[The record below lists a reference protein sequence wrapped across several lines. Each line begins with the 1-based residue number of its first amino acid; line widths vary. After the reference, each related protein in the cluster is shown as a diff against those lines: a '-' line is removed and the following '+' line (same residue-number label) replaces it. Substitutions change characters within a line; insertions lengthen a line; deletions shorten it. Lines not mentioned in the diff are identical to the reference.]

1 MLISWM
7 FPVCCHNFIFS
18 QVCGKDFL
26 IYIERTHPHKMQ
38 LQIHF
43 TDSASQLT
51 YLQKYH
57 KQLFI
62 LSLKSHFLKCKHFS
76 TDPPLHMWW
85 GSFQDKSYLIIIG
98 ITRLIIMYFL
108 WRYYFSKV
116 YSLASFKKL
125 NFSVF
130 SVQKGNKVLFTK
142 TLAML
147 RNGGCSLTLILT
159 RNMLARIFD
168 VSWYFFSLLGSVNIP
183 VAFSIHPLLA
193 AIPV

>member
-1 MLISWM
+1 M

-76 TDPPLHMWW
+76 TDPPPSHVMGQLPGQILFNH
-85 GSFQDKSYLIIIG
+85 Y
-98 ITRLIIMYFL
+98 
-108 WRYYFSKV
+108 RYYTF
-116 YSLASFKKL
+116 
-125 NFSVF
+125 NHHVF
-130 SVQKGNKVLFTK
+130 SLEVLLFKGLQFGIIQKAKFQCFL
-142 TLAML
+142 
-147 RNGGCSLTLILT
+147 CSE
-159 RNMLARIFD
+159 RKQ
-168 VSWYFFSLLGSVNIP
+168 S
-183 VAFSIHPLLA
+183 SIYQNTSN
-193 AIPV
+193 VKK

>member
-1 MLISWM
+1 MNSPSYDAVANPFHRFSFTTDLSSKIPQTAVYSVFKKP
-7 FPVCCHNFIFS
+7 FP
-18 QVCGKDFL
+18 
-26 IYIERTHPHKMQ
+26 EMQ
-38 LQIHF
+38 TF
-43 TDSASQLT
+43 FNWTRP
-51 YLQKYH
+51 
-57 KQLFI
+57 
-62 LSLKSHFLKCKHFS
+62 SHV
-76 TDPPLHMWW
+76 M

-98 ITRLIIMYFL
+98 ITCLIIMYFL

-159 RNMLARIFD
+159 RNMLARNFD
-168 VSWYFFSLLGSVNIP
+168 ASWYFFSLLGSVNIP